1 MEDKILIADT
11 KDILEAFIDNGLHKE
26 FEIYCQFPHC
36 DKMLSRIHKEEVR
49 SIEFND
55 GYRLQDK

>member
-1 MEDKILIADT
+1 MEDKVLIADT
-11 KDILEAFIDNGLHKE
+11 KDILDAFIDNGLHKE

-36 DKMLSRIHKEEVR
+36 DKMLNDIRRYEVR

-55 GYRLQDK
+55 GFRIHNI

>member
-11 KDILEAFIDNGLHKE
+11 KDILEAFVDNGLHRE
-26 FEIYCQFPHC
+26 FEIYCQFPHSSKVVN
-36 DKMLSRIHKEEVR
+36 DIRLRDVR

-55 GYRLQDK
+55 GFRLQNK